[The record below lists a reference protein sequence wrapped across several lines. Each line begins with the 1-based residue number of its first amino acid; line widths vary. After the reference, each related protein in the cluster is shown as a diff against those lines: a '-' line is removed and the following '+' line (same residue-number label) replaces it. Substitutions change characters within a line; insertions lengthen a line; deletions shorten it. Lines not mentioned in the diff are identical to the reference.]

1 MSRETKKILVVDDE
15 DAIRQILATRLAM
28 SGYDVTTAADGEEA
42 LRLFSHVAPDLIVL
56 DLMMPKL
63 DGLTA
68 CRELRKISDV
78 PIIMLTA
85 LGQISDRIQGLEIG
99 ADDYVTKPFSPKE
112 LEARIRAILR
122 RTERWDGTKG
132 STQENVDVI
141 QMGRLRIDMNKR
153 QAFANNQRICLTGME
168 FDLLQLLIQNAGESV
183 SRDDIL
189 QKIWGY
195 SPSRHSDLRVV
206 DVHISRLRAKLEEDP
221 TNPEF
226 IHTDRGKGYFFPPI

>member
-1 MSRETKKILVVDDE
+1 VDDE

-42 LRLFSHVAPDLIVL
+42 LRVFSQEAPDLIVL

-122 RTERWDGTKG
+122 RTERWDGTRP
-132 STQENVDVI
+132 STQENADVI
-141 QMGRLRIDMNKR
+141 QMGQLKIDMNKR
-153 QAFANNQRICLTGME
+153 QVFADNQRIRLTGME

-195 SPSRHSDLRVV
+195 NPSRHSDLRVV